1 MALCYVGQGRRSICL
16 AIAAALL
23 WAPGLSAQPADHGGT
38 VSEAGK
44 TAVDGAATSAA
55 DAPGAGQDQAAQQQ
69 APGHADSAEA
79 TKLGT
84 VVVTAN
90 KRSERL
96 QEVPMAV
103 SALQGLQLERE
114 SAVNFSD
121 YATRVPGLNVISN
134 GQGWTQLVLRGITS
148 GSGQGNATVGTYI
161 DDAPYGSS
169 TVYAAGGV
177 LTPDIDPDDLQRI
190 EVLRGPQGT
199 LYGSNTLG
207 GLVKFVTTPPD
218 TSTASARIGAGYSS
232 TSGGDSGFSGRAM
245 VNLPL
250 VKDTLGLRINA
261 YHRDDPGY
269 VDNSNTGKKD
279 VNGATVDGTRAQL
292 LWTPTDRFSLRLSA
306 LAQNLS
312 SDGLANVGVD
322 VDRDTLKPLHG
333 DLQQDRAASTG
344 LFELKYRMYDA
355 SLNADLGWARLISS
369 STYSTQALHSD
380 VDYTAPYAPLLNPLF
395 GLANGGYAL
404 DNTITLGKFTQELR
418 LQSPETQVLEWR
430 AGVFYTREHS
440 RNFQHM
446 ASFDATTG
454 EPIALPQLAD
464 ILVGPAIFTEW
475 AAYGDV
481 TWHATPKLSVLV
493 GARYTKDRTTY
504 TQVGDGLL
512 AGATNFTIRGTDSPT
527 TFLFN
532 PSYKFSDDMMA
543 YLRVASGFR
552 PGGPNVGVP
561 PGLGAPLTFGPDKLV
576 SYELGFKSTMLDRRM
591 TFDVAAFYI
600 DWSQIQ
606 LTVNSGG
613 FGFLGNGGKASSQGL
628 EAAWQFAP
636 ARGLVLSANASWT
649 DPKLSADTQEGL
661 YGYKGDR
668 LPYVPKW
675 NASLGI
681 DYDFPL
687 ASGWSGFVG
696 GSYRYIGSRVS
707 DFRAV
712 PGPRK
717 EIPSYD
723 GVDLRAGANYGN
735 WTIKAYV
742 KNLTNERGITAISA
756 QTTDPD
762 ANPFSAAYVPPR
774 TVGVSASVDF

>member
-1 MALCYVGQGRRSICL
+1 MDIRCRYIYRRISL
-16 AIAAALL
+16 AIAVALL
-23 WAPGLSAQPADHGGT
+23 ATPCVAAEIPAAAGVNTAQVEGT
-38 VSEAGK
+38 Q
-44 TAVDGAATSAA
+44 ATT
-55 DAPGAGQDQAAQQQ
+55 PLQKKVPAQQ
-69 APGHADSAEA
+69 A
-79 TKLGT
+79 TDLGA

-96 QEVPMAV
+96 QDVPMAV
-103 SALQGLQLERE
+103 SALQGQQLERE

-134 GQGWTQLVLRGITS
+134 GEGWSQLVLRGITS
-148 GSGQGNATVGTYI
+148 GSGQANSTVGTYI

-169 TVYAAGGV
+169 TVYSAGGV

-218 TSTASARIGAGYSS
+218 TTVASARVGAGYSS
-232 TSGGDSGFSGRAM
+232 VSGGGSGLDERAM
-245 VNLPL
+245 ANLPL
-250 VKDTLGLRINA
+250 VDGKLGLRVNV
-261 YHRDDPGY
+261 YNRDDPGY
-269 VDNSNTGKKD
+269 IDNSVTGKSD
-279 VNGATVDGTRAQL
+279 VNGAKVSGARAQL
-292 LWTPTDRFSLRLSA
+292 LWTPTDRVSLRLSA

-322 VDRDTLKPLHG
+322 VDSNTLQPLHG
-333 DLQQDRAASTG
+333 DLQQSHAASTG
-344 LFELKYRMYDA
+344 LFKLQYRLYDA
-355 SLNADLGWARLISS
+355 SLNADLGWAKLISS
-369 STYSTQALHSD
+369 STYSTDALNSNAD
-380 VDYTAPYAPLLNPLF
+380 LTTPYGPILNPAF
-395 GLANGGYAL
+395 GLTNGGYSEV
-404 DNTITLGKFTQELR
+404 NQIKLGKFTQELR
-418 LQSPETQVLEWR
+418 LQSPETQTLEWR

-440 RNFQHM
+440 SNYQHI

-454 EPIALPQLAD
+454 APIALPQLGD
-464 ILVGPAIFTEW
+464 IYVGPAIFTEW

-481 TWHATPKLSVLV
+481 TWHATSQLSVLV
-493 GARYTKDRTTY
+493 GARYSSDRTSY
-504 TQVGDGLL
+504 TQTGDGILV
-512 AGATNFTIRGTDSPT
+512 GPSQFTTRGSDSPT

-543 YLRVASGFR
+543 YVRVASGFR

-576 SYELGFKSTMLDRRM
+576 SYELGFKSTVLEHRM

-606 LTVNSGG
+606 LTVSAGG
-613 FGFLGNGGKASSQGL
+613 FGFLGNGGKAKSQGL

-636 ARGLVLSANASWT
+636 VRGLMLSANASWT
-649 DPKLSADTQEGL
+649 DPKLAADTPPGL
-661 YGYKGDR
+661 FGYKGDR

-675 NASLGI
+675 NANLGI
-681 DYDFPL
+681 DYDFPM

-696 GSYRYIGSRVS
+696 ASYRFVGSRAS

-717 EIPSYD
+717 EVPSYD
-723 GVDLRAGANYGN
+723 GIDLRAGVNYAN

-742 KNLTNERGITAISA
+742 KNLTNERGITAIA
-756 QTTDPD
+756 PQTTDPN

-774 TVGVSASVDF
+774 TVGISASVDF

>member
-1 MALCYVGQGRRSICL
+1 MELRHLHHGHRGIYIAIVVALLGSSG
-16 AIAAALL
+16 IAA
-23 WAPGLSAQPADHGGT
+23 QPLTPVVA
-38 VSEAGK
+38 
-44 TAVDGAATSAA
+44 GAAAGVASDGIDNAA
-55 DAPGAGQDQAAQQQ
+55 DQQ
-69 APGHADSAEA
+69 ARPASSSSTAPTD
-79 TKLGT
+79 LGT

-96 QEVPMAV
+96 QDVPMAV
-103 SALQGLQLERE
+103 SALQGMQLERE
-114 SAVNFSD
+114 SAVNFAD

-169 TVYAAGGV
+169 TIYAAGGV

-218 TSTASARIGAGYSS
+218 SSVVSARVGAGFSS
-232 TSGGDSGFSGRAM
+232 VSGGDSGFSSRAM
-245 VNLPL
+245 FNLPL
-250 VKDTLGLRINA
+250 VKDKLALRVNA

-269 VDNSNTGKKD
+269 ADNSNTGRSD
-279 VNGATVDGTRAQL
+279 VNGAKVNGARAQV
-292 LWTPTDRFSLRLSA
+292 LWTPTDQVSLKLSA

-312 SDGLANVGVD
+312 SEGLANVGVD
-322 VDRDTLKPLHG
+322 VDRDTLQPIHG
-333 DLQQDRAASTG
+333 DLQQNRAASTG
-344 LFELKYRMYDA
+344 LFKLQYRLYDA
-355 SLNADLGWARLISS
+355 SLNADLGWARFVSS
-369 STYSTQALHSD
+369 STYSTEALHAD
-380 VDYTAPYAPLLNPLF
+380 VDYTQAYGPLLNPLF
-395 GLANGGYAL
+395 GLTNGGYAL
-404 DNTITLGKFTQELR
+404 DNTIRLGKFTQELR
-418 LQSPETQVLEWR
+418 LQSPETQALEWR

-440 RNFQHM
+440 HNFQHM
-446 ASFDATTG
+446 ASFDASTG
-454 EPIALPQLAD
+454 APIALPQLAD
-464 ILVGPAIFTEW
+464 IGVGPAIFTEW
-475 AAYGDV
+475 AAYGDL
-481 TWHATPKLSVLV
+481 TWHATSQLSVLV
-493 GARYTKDRTTY
+493 GARYTKDRTSY
-504 TQVGDGLL
+504 TQIGDGIL
-512 AGATNFTIRGTDSPT
+512 AGTTHFTIRGTDSPT

-543 YLRVASGFR
+543 YARVASGFR

-561 PGLGAPLTFGPDKLV
+561 PGLGAPLTFDPDKLV
-576 SYELGFKSTMLDRRM
+576 SYELGFKSTVLDRRM

-606 LTVNSGG
+606 LTVNAGG
-613 FGFLGNGGKASSQGL
+613 FGFLGNGGKAKSQGL

-636 ARGLVLSANASWT
+636 VRGLLLSANASWT
-649 DPKLSADTQEGL
+649 DAKLAADTQAGL
-661 YGYKGDR
+661 FGYKGDR

-675 NASLGI
+675 NASVGL

-696 GSYRYIGSRVS
+696 GSYRFIGSRVS

-712 PGPRK
+712 PGPRR
-717 EIPSYD
+717 EVPSYD
-723 GVDLRAGANYGN
+723 GIDLRAGVNYAN
-735 WTIKAYV
+735 WTFKAYV

-756 QTTDPD
+756 QTTDPN

-774 TVGVSASVDF
+774 TVGISASVDF

>member
-1 MALCYVGQGRRSICL
+1 MEFRHLQHGRRGICI

-23 WAPGLSAQPADHGGT
+23 GSFGVAAQPLSP
-38 VSEAGK
+38 V
-44 TAVDGAATSAA
+44 AA
-55 DAPGAGQDQAAQQQ
+55 DFAAGVASGGSDAGVAVATDQQ
-69 APGHADSAEA
+69 ARPASSSTAPTD
-79 TKLGT
+79 LGT
-84 VVVTAN
+84 VIVTAN

-96 QEVPMAV
+96 QDVPMAV
-103 SALQGLQLERE
+103 SALQGQQLERE
-114 SAVNFSD
+114 SAVNFAD

-148 GSGQGNATVGTYI
+148 GSGQANSTVGTYI

-207 GLVKFVTTPPD
+207 GLIKFVTTPPD
-218 TSTASARIGAGYSS
+218 TSIASARVGAGYSS
-232 TSGGDSGFSGRAM
+232 VSGGGSGFDERAM

-250 VKDTLGLRINA
+250 VEGKLGLRANA
-261 YHRDDPGY
+261 YNRNDPGY
-269 VDNSNTGKKD
+269 IDNSVTGKSE
-279 VNGATVDGTRAQL
+279 VNGAKVSGARAQL
-292 LWTPTDRFSLRLSA
+292 LWTPTDRVSLRLSA
-306 LAQNLS
+306 LAQNLG

-322 VDRDTLKPLHG
+322 VDRDTLQPLHG
-333 DLQQDRAASTG
+333 DLQQSRAASTG
-344 LFELKYRMYDA
+344 LFKLQYRLYDA

-369 STYSTQALHSD
+369 STYSTQAMNSNADL
-380 VDYTAPYAPLLNPLF
+380 TAPYGPILNPAF
-395 GLANGGYAL
+395 GLSNGGYSL
-404 DNTITLGKFTQELR
+404 VNQITLGKFTQELR
-418 LQSPETQVLEWR
+418 LQSPETQALEWR

-440 RNFQHM
+440 NNFQHI

-454 EPIALPQLAD
+454 APIALPQLGD
-464 ILVGPAIFTEW
+464 IYVGPAIFTEW

-481 TWHATPKLSVLV
+481 TWHATSQLSVLV
-493 GARYTKDRTTY
+493 GARYSSDRASY
-504 TQVGDGLL
+504 TQTGDGILV
-512 AGATNFTIRGTDSPT
+512 GPSQFTTRGSDSPVT
-527 TFLFN
+527 YLFN

-543 YLRVASGFR
+543 YVRVASGFR

-576 SYELGFKSTMLDRRM
+576 SYELGFKSTVLERRM
-591 TFDVAAFYI
+591 TFDVATFYI

-606 LTVNSGG
+606 LTVNAGG
-613 FGFLGNGGKASSQGL
+613 FGFLGNGGKAKSQGL

-636 ARGLVLSANASWT
+636 VRGLMLQANASWT
-649 DPKLSADTQEGL
+649 DPKLAADTQAGL
-661 YGYKGDR
+661 FGYKGDR

-675 NASLGI
+675 NASLGV

-696 GSYRYIGSRVS
+696 ASYRFIGSRAS

-712 PGPRK
+712 PGSRK
-717 EIPSYD
+717 EVPSYD
-723 GVDLRAGANYGN
+723 GIDLRAGVNYAN

-742 KNLTNERGITAISA
+742 KNLTDERGITAIA
-756 QTTDPD
+756 PQTIDPN

-774 TVGVSASVDF
+774 TVGISASVDF

>member
-1 MALCYVGQGRRSICL
+1 MELRHLQYGRRCICIAIGMALLGSFGVT
-16 AIAAALL
+16 
-23 WAPGLSAQPADHGGT
+23 AQPLDP
-38 VSEAGK
+38 AGPDD
-44 TAVDGAATSAA
+44 AARVAASDGSGNPAAA
-55 DAPGAGQDQAAQQQ
+55 DAEQQ
-69 APGHADSAEA
+69 AGPASSSTAP
-79 TKLGT
+79 TNLGT

-114 SAVNFSD
+114 SAVGFAD
-121 YATRVPGLNVISN
+121 YATRVPGLNLISN

-169 TVYAAGGV
+169 TIYAAGGV

-218 TSTASARIGAGYSS
+218 SSVASARVGAGFSS
-232 TSGGDSGFSGRAM
+232 VSGGDSGFSSRAM

-250 VKDTLGLRINA
+250 VKDQLGLRVNA
-261 YHRDDPGY
+261 YQRNDPGY
-269 VDNSNTGKKD
+269 VDNSNTGRSD
-279 VNGATVDGTRAQL
+279 VNGAKVSGARAQV
-292 LWTPTDRFSLRLSA
+292 LWTPSDSVSLKLSA

-322 VDRDTLKPLHG
+322 VDRDTLQPLHG

-344 LFELKYRMYDA
+344 MFKVKYRMYDA
-355 SLNADLGWARLISS
+355 SLNADLGWARFISS
-369 STYSTQALHSD
+369 STYSTEAMHSD
-380 VDYTAPYAPLLNPLF
+380 VDYTQAYGPLLNPLF

-418 LQSPETQVLEWR
+418 LQSPETQTLEWR

-440 RNFQHM
+440 HNFQHM
-446 ASFDATTG
+446 ASFDASTG

-464 ILVGPAIFTEW
+464 IGVGPAIFTEW

-481 TWHATPKLSVLV
+481 TWHATSQLSVLV
-493 GARYTKDRTTY
+493 GARYTKDRTAY
-504 TQVGDGLL
+504 TQTGDGLL
-512 AGATNFTIRGTDSPT
+512 VGPTNFTIRGSDSPT

-543 YLRVASGFR
+543 YVRVASGFR

-576 SYELGFKSTMLDRRM
+576 SYELGFKSTVLDRRM

-606 LTVNSGG
+606 LTVSAGG
-613 FGFLGNGGKASSQGL
+613 FGFLGNGGKAKSQGL

-636 ARGLVLSANASWT
+636 VRGLMLSANASWT
-649 DPKLSADTQEGL
+649 DAKLAADTQAGL
-661 YGYKGDR
+661 FGYKGDR

-675 NASLGI
+675 NASVGV

-696 GSYRYIGSRVS
+696 GSYRFIGSRVS

-712 PGPRK
+712 PGPRR
-717 EIPSYD
+717 EVPSYD
-723 GVDLRAGANYGN
+723 GIDLRAGVNYAN
-735 WTIKAYV
+735 WTFKAYV
-742 KNLTNERGITAISA
+742 KNLTNERGITAIAA
-756 QTTDPD
+756 QTTDPN
-762 ANPFSAAYVPPR
+762 ANPFSAAYVAPR
-774 TVGVSASVDF
+774 TVGISASVDF